1 MTVVPFPKRTPPP
14 GPVDPLESALLS
26 AWNNSPDVMDDYRDT
41 EPDEVT
47 DPGHEPEGR

>member
-1 MTVVPFPKRTPPP
+1 MTVIPFPKRTPPP
-14 GPVDPLESALLS
+14 GPADPLESALLS
-26 AWNNSPDVMDDYRDT
+26 AWNNSPDVMDDYRDP